1 MSLLLTLLI
10 IAAILTSV
18 FTIGIL
24 VLWWKG
30 VNAIVLPGM
39 GLMVATPL
47 MVLLLLIIEVV
58 TILVAILASSQ
69 KGNA

>member
-1 MSLLLTLLI
+1 MNLLFTLLI

-18 FTIGIL
+18 LTIGVL

-39 GLMVATPL
+39 GLIVATPL
-47 MVLLLLIIEVV
+47 MVLLLLLVEVV
-58 TILVAILASSQ
+58 TVLVAILATSQ
-69 KGNA
+69 RGNA